1 MLLLEELTRVGT
13 QRDVIYYT
21 PRHVVISCMLSVS
34 HRVGNLA
41 KIERDRGREYK
52 REEGEKWEIR
62 GRTVTTHTTL

>member
-52 REEGEKWEIR
+52 REEGER
-62 GRTVTTHTTL
+62 GNKRSHHATHTTL